1 MANCNLFLSG
11 PTTDIT
17 FLPTFNNL
25 SPKFC
30 CEICVKCHVS
40 STTLKIFNFIK
51 KKKMFQLFAP
61 LLKIKNKPYLQD
73 SRLLWRWQWNKVVF
87 SYTFLFHHQKKKKTP
102 PLQSMN
108 LYLNLW
114 FFHHSLSLSLS
125 LSLFY
130 VFLVFLFVWSSCLSI

>member
-1 MANCNLFLSG
+1 MANCNLFLSR

-51 KKKMFQLFAP
+51 KKKNVSTFCSF
-61 LLKIKNKPYLQD
+61 IKNKKQNLIFRTLDYFD
-73 SRLLWRWQWNKVVF
+73 VDNGIK
-87 SYTFLFHHQKKKKTP
+87 LFFPTLFFFIIKKKKKKKNTTVTINESISKFVI
-102 PLQSMN
+102 LSS
-108 LYLNLW
+108 
-114 FFHHSLSLSLS
+114 FSLSLSLS
-125 LSLFY
+125 LS
-130 VFLVFLFVWSSCLSI
+130 STCS